1 MTIKDLSSCV
11 TLSNDVKMPLFG
23 LGTWDLQ
30 EGEEVENVVRWAL
43 EAGYR
48 SIDTA
53 SYYANENGVGN
64 AVKRSGIPREEIF
77 ITTKVKNT
85 DQGYEQTLCALNTS
99 LQKLGTDYVDL
110 YLVHWPVKGKFNDTW
125 MAMEKIYRDGKAR
138 SVGVSNFSIHHLDA
152 LLNPATIIPM
162 VNQVEFHPRLQQP
175 ELQEYC
181 REHQIQYEAWSP
193 IMKGQVLDISELV
206 EIGKKYRKSAVQITL
221 RWMVQK
227 MIVTIP
233 KSSRK
238 ERIIANADIFDFE
251 LDKNEMDIIDSLD
264 RGQRIGEHPDT
275 DLT

>member
-11 TLSNDVKMPLFG
+11 TLSNDVTMPLFG
-23 LGTWDLQ
+23 LDTWDLQ

-53 SYYANENGVGN
+53 AYYANEKGVGN
-64 AVKRSGIPREEIF
+64 AVKKAGIPREDIF

-85 DQGYEQTLCALNTS
+85 DQGYEQTLRALDTS

-110 YLVHWPVKGKFNDTW
+110 YLVHWPVKGKFTDTW
-125 MAMEKIYRDGKAR
+125 SAMENIYRDGKAR
-138 SVGVSNFSIHHLDA
+138 SIGVSNFLIHHLDE
-152 LLNPATIIPM
+152 LLNHAVIIPM
-162 VNQVEFHPRLQQP
+162 VNQVEYHPRLQQP

-181 REHQIQYEAWSP
+181 RKLHIQYESWSP
-193 IMKGQVLDISELV
+193 IMKGQVLDIPELV
-206 EIGKKYRKSAVQITL
+206 EIGNKYQKNAVHVTL
-221 RWMVQK
+221 RWMVQN

-233 KSSRK
+233 KTGRK

-251 LDKNEMDIIDSLD
+251 LDKNEMDIINSLD

-275 DLT
+275 DLV